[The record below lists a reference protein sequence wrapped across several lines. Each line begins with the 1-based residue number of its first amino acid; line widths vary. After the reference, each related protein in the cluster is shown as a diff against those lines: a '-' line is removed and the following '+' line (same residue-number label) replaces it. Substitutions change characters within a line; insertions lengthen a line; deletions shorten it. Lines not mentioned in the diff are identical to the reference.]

1 MTIIFPCICNVSLQ
15 GKGKKNNPYACGV
28 GKGYSFH
35 GYVGLESSVDHWHV
49 SSIFAMTPIRVP
61 FSKAAATLS
70 LSANCL
76 LTSSPVLWVPSLIRT
91 SIRNR
96 GGSDCSSRTR
106 TPNPITVAKLQWVI
120 VGVTKT
126 VTVRRADSG
135 TLGSDG
141 LMKISGR
148 ETTASEPSDIG
159 CSGSEIVEMR
169 SGILY

>member
-1 MTIIFPCICNVSLQ
+1 MFRCRAE
-15 GKGKKNNPYACGV
+15 KKNNPYACGV
-28 GKGYSFH
+28 VGKGYYFH
-35 GYVGLESSVDHWHV
+35 RSVGLERPVDHWQV
-49 SSIFAMTPIRVP
+49 SIIFAMTPIRVP

-126 VTVRRADSG
+126 VTVRRGDSG

-141 LMKISGR
+141 LTKISGR

>member
-1 MTIIFPCICNVSLQ
+1 MTIICPCICNVSLQ

-126 VTVRRADSG
+126 VTVRRGDSG

-141 LMKISGR
+141 LTKISGR

>member
-1 MTIIFPCICNVSLQ
+1 MTIICPCICNVSLQ

-126 VTVRRADSG
+126 VTVRRGDSG

-141 LMKISGR
+141 LVKISGR